1 MKIMRLMVV
10 TMTML
15 VGCSGPKGS
24 VDDDSGAWEWDADG
38 GSADTD
44 GGSADTDGG
53 SSNTDGSGDGGS
65 GDGGSGDGGSGDSDG
80 GSSGAD
86 TNVGYFLG
94 MMEASTF
101 TVFEAGVAE
110 VGGELIEYDADEI
123 RAECSGAVSFSID
136 EDDDISGEANCVS
149 DNPVSLLQFEMSGSQ
164 RDDSVKGIF
173 SMELNGEVL
182 DTPFEGERVGE
193 SIELVFEH
201 VHGEGANRF
210 ELDGSISVNLVE

>member
-1 MKIMRLMVV
+1 MRLMVV
-10 TMTML
+10 TMAML
-15 VGCSGPKGS
+15 VGCSGPKDS
-24 VDDDSGAWEWDADG
+24 ADDDSGAWAE
-38 GSADTD
+38 S
-44 GGSADTDGG
+44 DTDGG
-53 SSNTDGSGDGGS
+53 SSNTDGGGSGDDGGGSGDGDGGS
-65 GDGGSGDGGSGDSDG
+65 GDGDSDG

-164 RDDSVKGIF
+164 RDDTVKGVF
-173 SMELNGEVL
+173 SMDLNGETM
-182 DTPFEGERVGE
+182 DTPFEGERVGD
-193 SIELVFEH
+193 SIELLFEH

>member
-1 MKIMRLMVV
+1 MRLMVV
-10 TMTML
+10 TMAML
-15 VGCSGPKGS
+15 VGCSGPKDS
-24 VDDDSGAWEWDADG
+24 ADDDSGAWAE
-38 GSADTD
+38 S
-44 GGSADTDGG
+44 DTDGG
-53 SSNTDGSGDGGS
+53 SSNTDGGGSGDDGGGSGDGDGGS
-65 GDGGSGDGGSGDSDG
+65 GDGDSDG

-164 RDDSVKGIF
+164 RDDTVKGVF
-173 SMELNGEVL
+173 SMDLNGETM
-182 DTPFEGERVGE
+182 DTPFEGERVGD
-193 SIELVFEH
+193 SIELLFEH

-210 ELDGSISVNLVE
+210 ELDGSISVSLVE

>member
-1 MKIMRLMVV
+1 MRLMVV
-10 TMTML
+10 TMAML
-15 VGCSGPKGS
+15 VGCSGPKDS
-24 VDDDSGAWEWDADG
+24 ADDDSGAWAE
-38 GSADTD
+38 S
-44 GGSADTDGG
+44 DTDGG
-53 SSNTDGSGDGGS
+53 SSNTDGGGSGDDGGGSGDGDGGS
-65 GDGGSGDGGSGDSDG
+65 GDGDSDG